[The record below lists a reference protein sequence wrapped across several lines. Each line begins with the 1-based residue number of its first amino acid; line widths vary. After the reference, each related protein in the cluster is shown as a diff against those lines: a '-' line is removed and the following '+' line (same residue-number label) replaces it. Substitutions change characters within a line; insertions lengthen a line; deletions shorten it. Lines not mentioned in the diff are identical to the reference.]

1 MPFYAKDMTD
11 PTVQAG
17 MKATA
22 PPEVMQSQFDQW
34 FESGGSKAMYS
45 KAFTGEEE
53 EKEEEEEEEEGR
65 LRSPA
70 DLKCQLRW
78 WPPQL
83 RHVFAL

>member
-1 MPFYAKDMTD
+1 LLPLPDE
-11 PTVQAG
+11 QRG
-17 MKATA
+17 R
-22 PPEVMQSQFDQW
+22 
-34 FESGGSKAMYS
+34 
-45 KAFTGEEE
+45 GEQEEEEKKKEEENKKEEETEEEKEE